1 MESYEMQYVFRDING
16 KKLDLEWTNDI
27 NYPFLSPFEVLITK
41 GRPIGKIAYLILEYE
56 EKQYA
61 FGTIVHSVGDRF
73 IFFSGLTDPRIYD
86 TISKKKGELSHITL
100 EANKD
105 KFHIKFKDTKT
116 KAPIFQT
123 DEIEKDYYYWFS
135 LALQH
140 PTVLLPLKH
149 LKFNFDF
156 PKGDGKRR
164 LNELGISRKG
174 IINKILTLPEN
185 RLYDDE
191 FIDFDFYIT
200 RQDIDDK
207 YAICAFLFFKWL
219 SEIKEFDKLNTLIFN
234 VPIITIWQR
243 WDGRIRMSQNII
255 GSDFYAT
262 NVYIYRRFKSILK
275 WASKKLK
282 RNADYAK
289 KRMNNHKRKNI
300 KRNVK
305 LLKLEKKEVLA
316 MKLRK
321 LEKKKALK
329 K

>member
-1 MESYEMQYVFRDING
+1 MNRLEYDKSQKDKQRQKSTETGKQAVKDFVKAING
-16 KKLDLEWTNDI
+16 RL
-27 NYPFLSPFEVLITK
+27 
-41 GRPIGKIAYLILEYE
+41 RA
-56 EKQYA
+56 
-61 FGTIVHSVGDRF
+61 
-73 IFFSGLTDPRIYD
+73 
-86 TISKKKGELSHITL
+86 
-100 EANKD
+100 
-105 KFHIKFKDTKT
+105 DTK
-116 KAPIFQT
+116 
-123 DEIEKDYYYWFS
+123 
-135 LALQH
+135 
-140 PTVLLPLKH
+140 
-149 LKFNFDF
+149 FD
-156 PKGDGKRR
+156 GV
-164 LNELGISRKG
+164 N
-174 IINKILTLPEN
+174 
-185 RLYDDE
+185 
-191 FIDFDFYIT
+191 

>member
-1 MESYEMQYVFRDING
+1 MQYVFRDING

-207 YAICAFLFFKWL
+207 NTKLIPPTTMPPRTELARLYNVSLLDTGFKFGINI
-219 SEIKEFDKLNTLIFN
+219 S
-234 VPIITIWQR
+234 
-243 WDGRIRMSQNII
+243 RM
-255 GSDFYAT
+255 
-262 NVYIYRRFKSILK
+262 RP
-275 WASKKLK
+275 
-282 RNADYAK
+282 
-289 KRMNNHKRKNI
+289 RKA
-300 KRNVK
+300 
-305 LLKLEKKEVLA
+305 LEKDLVRIYHHEYVKDY
-316 MKLRK
+316 
-321 LEKKKALK
+321 LK
-329 K
+329 KIGK